1 MSTGRTPTDDGRTA
15 PTDDRQAGPSRRR
28 RTKVWWILGGIIVV
42 LGLIALPV
50 FQPWKLVVD
59 QTVNEPLPTAPTG
72 PAPASA
78 AATPSAPAA
87 PSQLSTGQ
95 LVSQEHDTTGTVTI
109 FRLPDGQRL
118 LRLSNFSTSNGPD
131 LHVWLSDQKLQSGTE
146 GWFVFD
152 DGQHVDLGGLKG
164 NIGDQNYVIPAEVDL
179 GRYPSVSIW
188 CQRFSVSFGAAEL
201 VPV

>member
-1 MSTGRTPTDDGRTA
+1 M
-15 PTDDRQAGPSRRR
+15 
-28 RTKVWWILGGIIVV
+28 WWILGAIVV
-42 LGLIALPV
+42 VFGLIALPV
-50 FQPWKLVVD
+50 FQPWKLFVD

-72 PAPASA
+72 SAPVSA

-87 PSQLSTGQ
+87 PRELTRGQ
-95 LVSQEHDTTGTVTI
+95 FVSQEHDTTGTATVL
-109 FRLPDGQRL
+109 RLPDGQRI

-152 DGQHVDLGGLKG
+152 DGRHVDLGGLKG
-164 NIGDQNYVIPAEVDL
+164 NIGDQNYLIPSDVDL
-179 GRYPSVSIW
+179 GTYPSVSIW

-201 VPV
+201 VSV

>member
-1 MSTGRTPTDDGRTA
+1 MGTGRTPTDDGRMA

-201 VPV
+201 VSV

>member
-1 MSTGRTPTDDGRTA
+1 MSTGRTPTDDGRAT

-28 RTKVWWILGGIIVV
+28 RKKVWWILGGIIVV